1 MVLAMSR
8 PEADT
13 AFGLPQV
20 PPAAEG
26 GFDLDITVIESGPDV
41 EDLFS
46 LTNDNCGTTCES
58 ACTSCK

>member
-1 MVLAMSR
+1 MVLAMPR
-8 PEADT
+8 PEVDT
-13 AFGLPQV
+13 MFGL